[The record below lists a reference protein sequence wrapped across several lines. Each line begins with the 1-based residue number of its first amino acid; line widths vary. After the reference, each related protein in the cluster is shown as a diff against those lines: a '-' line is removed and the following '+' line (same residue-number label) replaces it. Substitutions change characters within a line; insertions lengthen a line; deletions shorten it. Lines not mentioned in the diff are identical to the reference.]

1 MAQAAIAV
9 WAEGVLGGYIQPQ
22 ADGSINFYFKVV
34 ARDTA
39 SPSNPALLLEPVVAN
54 TAADATASAFIT
66 AATTAVVNACAANGL
81 TAVARTSVR
90 LPAFQAGA

>member
-1 MAQAAIAV
+1 MAQVAIAV

-39 SPSNPALLLEPVVAN
+39 SPSNPALLVEPVIAN
-54 TAADATASAFIT
+54 TPADATASGFVQT
-66 AATTAVVNACAANGL
+66 ATTAVLAACAANGL
-81 TAVARTSVR
+81 TAVARSSVR
-90 LPAFQAGA
+90 LPGFTTGA